1 MRGGE
6 ILTYTK
12 MLLMIQKALQ
22 HTTIDW
28 RLSSEMANQ
37 IDLWTR
43 MFENRAPWL
52 SKTVESAGLSAAIA
66 SEVARLITLE
76 LVTEVSGSA
85 RATYIND
92 AYQKTV
98 KKLRQYVEYGCAKG
112 GLIFKPYYTHDG
124 IDVQMLQADSF
135 FPVTFDGS
143 GAISQCIFLEQFRI
157 GNKIYSRIEMHTL
170 QGTKLIIENHVFV
183 STNDFSLGSEIPITS
198 VKRWRDIAQSLVV
211 DGVTRLP
218 FGYFKFPLANTRDS
232 DSPLG
237 VSVYSRAIGL
247 IREADRRYSQI
258 NWEYEAKEAAVHAAT
273 SMMRYNPDTDKFE
286 YPGGKDRLYRTVE
299 VNSGATEKPLLEEYS
314 PDIRDASL
322 YNGWN
327 QQMRMI
333 EFNCGLAYGTLSD
346 PNNVDK
352 TAEEIRSSKQRSYQ
366 MISDAQGAL
375 QNALE
380 DLIEA
385 IDFYCTLYD
394 LAPAGRY
401 ATSFKWDDSI
411 ITDTNAIV
419 DTNIKLTQASLR
431 SKLRAIMEINR
442 CSEEDA
448 QLELDRIAGEGQIT
462 GQDIDWTEGD
472 KEEATD
478 ESTDES
484 DGS

>member
-6 ILTYTK
+6 ILTYSK
-12 MLLMIQKALQ
+12 MLQMIQKALKHIQ
-22 HTTIDW
+22 IDW
-28 RLSSEMANQ
+28 CLSSEMANQ

-43 MFENRAPWL
+43 MFENRSPWL
-52 SKTVESAGLSAAIA
+52 SKTVESAGLPAAIA
-66 SEVARLITLE
+66 GEVARMITLE
-76 LVTEVSGSA
+76 LATEVSGSA
-85 RATYIND
+85 RATYID
-92 AYQKTV
+92 AVYQKTV
-98 KKLRQYVEYGCAKG
+98 KRLRQYVEYGCAKG
-112 GLIFKPYYTHDG
+112 GLIFKPYFTHDG

-135 FPVTFDGS
+135 FPASFDGS
-143 GAISQCIFLEQFRI
+143 GAISQCIFLEQFRT
-157 GNKIYSRIEMHTL
+157 GDKIYSRIEMHTL
-170 QGTKLIIENHVFV
+170 QGAKLTIENHVFV
-183 STNDFSLGSEIPITS
+183 STNDFSLGSEIPITA
-198 VKRWRDIAQSLVV
+198 VERWRDIAQSLVV

-273 SMMRYNPDTDKFE
+273 SMMRYNPDTDRFE

-314 PDIRDASL
+314 PDIRDVSL

-385 IDFYCTLYD
+385 IDFYCTLYG
-394 LAPAGRY
+394 LAPAGQY
-401 ATSFKWDDSI
+401 STAFKWDDSI

-431 SKLRAIMEINR
+431 SKLKAIMEINR

-448 QLELDRIAGEGQIT
+448 QAELDRIAEEGQIT
-462 GQDIDWTEGD
+462 GQDIDWTEDD
-472 KEEATD
+472 KEEDVD
-478 ESTDES
+478 ESTDEP